1 MLNKVM
7 LIGNLG
13 KDPEERRLESGTVMA
28 KFPLA
33 TNETYKDREG
43 NRVKQTEWHNIV
55 VWRRQAEVAM
65 QYLKTGS
72 MIYLEG
78 RIKTRSWE
86 DQDGNKK
93 YMTEIHADNFQ
104 MLDKKD
110 DNTGGGYSSGS
121 SSTQSSNQP
130 QQPTNVPEPSPGGGD
145 EEDDLPF

>member
-13 KDPEERRLESGTVMA
+13 KDPEERKLESGTVMA
-28 KFPLA
+28 KFTLA

-55 VWRRQAEVAM
+55 VWRRLAEVAM

-72 MIYLEG
+72 LIYVEG

-110 DNTGGGYSSGS
+110 DSSGGSYSQERS
-121 SSTQSSNQP
+121 SEPGGQS
-130 QQPTNVPEPSPGGGD
+130 QPTNVPEPSPGQEG
-145 EEDDLPF
+145 EDDLPF